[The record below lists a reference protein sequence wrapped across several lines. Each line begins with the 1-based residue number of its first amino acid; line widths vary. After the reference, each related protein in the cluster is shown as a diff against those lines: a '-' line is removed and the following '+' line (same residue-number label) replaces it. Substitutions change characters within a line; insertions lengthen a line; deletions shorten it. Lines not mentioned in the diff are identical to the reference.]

1 MNEDTAVA
9 LSLFGTIVT
18 WALAWLLIVDHRN
31 KRGENIFVS
40 HLLGIFIGSGA
51 AFGAFCVTG
60 ALFLPNDSANTA
72 IGIGIV
78 GAAILSVYWLAFLFS
93 KRTVVRQQQNK
104 TVDYKVMRQKND
116 AAQQQKSEQRTQKT
130 QILGMSFGN
139 FYQERSESHLKFWLA
154 IFFFAAVIYVAVFM
168 LVDSDLDGFTRFLVG
183 FVGVTLAA
191 TMYAV
196 SCLLIV
202 PIIFILLVLFPFISF
217 SIFLEARLRMWK
229 NIPYVSP
236 ILDSY
241 AVSDITSAS
250 STNNHWVFPFAMGLW
265 LGHMWGDDD

>member
-1 MNEDTAVA
+1 
-9 LSLFGTIVT
+9 
-18 WALAWLLIVDHRN
+18 
-31 KRGENIFVS
+31 
-40 HLLGIFIGSGA
+40 
-51 AFGAFCVTG
+51 
-60 ALFLPNDSANTA
+60 
-72 IGIGIV
+72 
-78 GAAILSVYWLAFLFS
+78 
-93 KRTVVRQQQNK
+93 
-104 TVDYKVMRQKND
+104 
-116 AAQQQKSEQRTQKT
+116 
-130 QILGMSFGN
+130 
-139 FYQERSESHLKFWLA
+139 
-154 IFFFAAVIYVAVFM
+154 
-168 LVDSDLDGFTRFLVG
+168 
-183 FVGVTLAA
+183 
-191 TMYAV
+191 MYAV